1 LFTKLLS
8 DHKRRKLD
16 RELMQLELDE
26 QEAHAKAEFMV
37 ISAERALAD
46 AKLRAERMEY
56 DALMI
61 KRWGHRRVEI
71 ANKYLDKEDQA
82 YAGTMEVQL
91 KQVK

>member
-1 LFTKLLS
+1 MFTKLLS
-8 DHKRRKLD
+8 DMKRRRLD

-37 ISAERALAD
+37 IIAERALHD
-46 AKLRAERMEY
+46 AKLRAERLEY

-61 KRWGHRRVEI
+61 KRWGFRRIEI
-71 ANKYLDKEDQA
+71 MNKHLEQEDEA
-82 YAGTMEVQL
+82 YAGTTEVQL